1 MCHWLLIINSGS
13 TSVKTRLFNAELEA
27 IAFINADYGSNKGF
41 VIEGQDTFK
50 QVIYQAED
58 NCADIQG
65 ILEIIFLRWQQI
77 LDVDQKSRLL
87 IGHRIVHGAGWF
99 NELMPVTDDLINKLH
114 QLNPYAPLH
123 NPLNFLGITLASKFF
138 LEIQQFAV
146 FDTAFHRTI
155 PNYAGHYAL
164 PEHLSE
170 QIDFYRFGFHG
181 ISCQHSVLMAGQ
193 MLNKKPS
200 DLNLIILHLGGGASI
215 TAIRKGVSVD
225 NSMGFSP
232 TEGLMMATRCG
243 DLDPM
248 ILIAL
253 QKSGYSVEQLEDI
266 INHQSGLKGVCG
278 EADMRMLLTRVM
290 ENESKAQ
297 LALDMFCY
305 RVKKYIGAYYAILG
319 EVSALIFT
327 GGIGVYAPLVRSHI
341 LQKLQSLGL
350 FFDAE
355 ANEKFS
361 ALNGDISVSE
371 SATRILII
379 HAEEEREIAR
389 QILALKNQ

>member
-1 MCHWLLIINSGS
+1 
-13 TSVKTRLFNAELEA
+13 
-27 IAFINADYGSNKGF
+27 
-41 VIEGQDTFK
+41 
-50 QVIYQAED
+50 
-58 NCADIQG
+58 
-65 ILEIIFLRWQQI
+65 
-77 LDVDQKSRLL
+77 
-87 IGHRIVHGAGWF
+87 
-99 NELMPVTDDLINKLH
+99 
-114 QLNPYAPLH
+114 
-123 NPLNFLGITLASKFF
+123 
-138 LEIQQFAV
+138 
-146 FDTAFHRTI
+146 
-155 PNYAGHYAL
+155 
-164 PEHLSE
+164 
-170 QIDFYRFGFHG
+170 
-181 ISCQHSVLMAGQ
+181 MAGQ